1 MPSKKTN
8 PWIKFL
14 QSYTKK
20 QQKTNKNYT
29 YKNAIGD
36 KNAKMMYKKMKG
48 GFFNFGGEGEVQ
60 VPETE
65 KKEDLNTDQA
75 VVETDEEE
83 PAVVE
88 TDEEE
93 DLNTDQA
100 AVEPAAV
107 MQDQRGGRKLCS
119 KKRKMSK
126 KSTSRRR
133 RRTSKK

>member
-36 KNAKMMYKKMKG
+36 KNAKKMYKEMKG
-48 GFFNFGGEGEVQ
+48 GFFGGQDPAPSSDPMEVTGQDPTEVQ
-60 VPETE
+60 VSVADD
-65 KKEDLNTDQA
+65 KKTDA
-75 VVETDEEE
+75 V
-83 PAVVE
+83 AR
-88 TDEEE
+88 
-93 DLNTDQA
+93 
-100 AVEPAAV
+100 
-107 MQDQRGGRKLCS
+107 QDPDIEGEGGRKSCR

-133 RRTSKK
+133 TSKK

>member
-36 KNAKMMYKKMKG
+36 KNAKKMYKEMKG
-48 GFFNFGGEGEVQ
+48 GFFGGVDAKEDPMEVTGQEPTEVQ
-60 VPETE
+60 VSVADDKKTE
-65 KKEDLNTDQA
+65 A
-75 VVETDEEE
+75 V
-83 PAVVE
+83 AG
-88 TDEEE
+88 
-93 DLNTDQA
+93 
-100 AVEPAAV
+100 
-107 MQDQRGGRKLCS
+107 QDPTEVQVSVAGQDPDTEGGRKSCS
-119 KKRKMSK
+119 KKKKMSK

-133 RRTSKK
+133 RTSKK

>member
-8 PWIKFL
+8 TWIKFL

-36 KNAKMMYKKMKG
+36 KNAKKMYKEMKG
-48 GFFNFGGEGEVQ
+48 GFFEGETV
-60 VPETE
+60 
-65 KKEDLNTDQA
+65 TDQEGKMQVDTGTEPVA
-75 VVETDEEE
+75 EPVADKET
-83 PAVVE
+83 V
-88 TDEEE
+88 
-93 DLNTDQA
+93 
-100 AVEPAAV
+100 
-107 MQDQRGGRKLCS
+107 GGRKSCR

-126 KSTSRRR
+126 KSKRR